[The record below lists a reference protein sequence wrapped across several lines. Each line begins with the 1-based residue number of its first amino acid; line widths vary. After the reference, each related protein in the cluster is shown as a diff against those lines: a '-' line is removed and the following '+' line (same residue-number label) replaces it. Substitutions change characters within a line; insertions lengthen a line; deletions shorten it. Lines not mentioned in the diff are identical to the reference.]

1 MEAPMEA
8 NNAASGIADV
18 PGQVVRRRIRRR
30 LTTFDFVRCAMFAL
44 WIFVMAVAVTVGDR
58 GSNFGELD
66 SALNTGDV
74 TSMMVT
80 PGLPSG
86 VEGSQ
91 IQTIYW
97 RSGLLNHYADV
108 RMVTPDSNSSA
119 SSGDDIKVR
128 SGYDIAT
135 QIANEHP
142 AVTIT
147 RIAERH
153 SYGQIYGF
161 QVPAWLIWFALAGA
175 VGTLM
180 LLISGPEPRRAT
192 RWAWFWLITTVIGP
206 PLFLILA
213 GPTSPL
219 RSPRETHRRLT
230 GGWAL
235 LIALLF
241 GSFMLSSLQR

>member
-1 MEAPMEA
+1 MKA

-30 LTTFDFVRCAMFAL
+30 LTTFDYVRWAMLAL

-58 GSNFGELD
+58 GSNFGELE
-66 SALNTGDV
+66 SVLNNGDV
-74 TSMMVT
+74 TSVMVT

-86 VEGSQ
+86 VEGAQ

-108 RMVTPDSNSSA
+108 CMVTPNSNSSS
-119 SSGDDIKVR
+119 SSGDAVVR

-135 QIANEHP
+135 QIADEHP
-142 AVTIT
+142 TVTIT
-147 RIAERH
+147 RSAERY

-161 QVPAWLIWFALAGA
+161 QVPSWLLWFALAGA

-180 LLISGPEPRRAT
+180 VLVSGPEPRRAT
-192 RWAWFWLITTVIGP
+192 RWGWFWLITTVVGP
-206 PLFLILA
+206 PLFLVLA
-213 GPTSPL
+213 GPTSQL
-219 RSPRETHRRLT
+219 RSPRGTHRRLT
-230 GGWAL
+230 GGWAFL
-235 LIALLF
+235 VALLF
-241 GSFMLSSLQR
+241 GSFLLSSLQR

>member
-1 MEAPMEA
+1 MKA
-8 NNAASGIADV
+8 NNAASGITGV

-30 LTTFDFVRCAMFAL
+30 PTAFDSVRWAMLAL

-58 GSNFGELD
+58 GSNFGELE
-66 SALNTGDV
+66 SALDTGDV
-74 TSMMVT
+74 NSVMVT

-86 VEGSQ
+86 AEGSLM
-91 IQTIYW
+91 QTVYW

-108 RMVTPDSNSSA
+108 RMVTPDGDNSA
-119 SSGDDIKVR
+119 SSGDDAVVR
-128 SGYDIAT
+128 SGYDIAA
-135 QIANEHP
+135 QIADEHP
-142 AVTIT
+142 AVLIT
-147 RIAERH
+147 RSAERY

-161 QVPAWLIWFALAGA
+161 QVPTWLIWFALAGA

-180 LLISGPEPRRAT
+180 VLVSGPEPWRAT

-213 GPTSPL
+213 GPTPPL

-241 GSFMLSSLQR
+241 GSFLLSSLQR